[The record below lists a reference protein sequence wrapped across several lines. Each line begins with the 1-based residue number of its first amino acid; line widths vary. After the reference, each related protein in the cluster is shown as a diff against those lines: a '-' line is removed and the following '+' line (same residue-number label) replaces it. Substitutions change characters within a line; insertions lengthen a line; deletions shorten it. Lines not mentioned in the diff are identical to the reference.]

1 MSWCVEGGEENT
13 LKPATVPIRQRS
25 GCAVDYVGY
34 YGLICCVISDD
45 DFRILYDY
53 RKRSKLTYVKFSVV
67 YKYVLSNTMPVLDN
81 L

>member
-1 MSWCVEGGEENT
+1 MGGGRKT

-34 YGLICCVISDD
+34 NYGLICCVSVMMNMGYFMTIGRDQNV
-45 DFRILYDY
+45 
-53 RKRSKLTYVKFSVV
+53 TYVKFSVV
-67 YKYVLSNTMPVLDN
+67 YKYVLSNIMPVLDN